1 MAGRIRGTV
10 KWYSRD
16 KGYGFITPD
25 SGEDIFV
32 STAGI
37 RSHDFRTL
45 TDGQRVSF
53 LVSETPKGLQAN
65 DVVPA

>member
-1 MAGRIRGTV
+1 MAGRISGTV

-32 STAGI
+32 SNAGI

-45 TDGQRVSF
+45 TNGQRVFIS
-53 LVSETPKGLQAN
+53 SGLAG
-65 DVVPA
+65 DLHRM